1 MDSERDDRIW
11 QLLGAARPVAARPM
25 FAADVM
31 RRVRQETRPET
42 RGWLAF
48 LMRAT
53 VPAFAAC
60 ALAAIFAMSGFFVGS
75 GRVGASLSGNT
86 VWEELDALAAEEGRA
101 ASPFAFAE
109 VAGFD
114 SLVLSDA
121 GWEWDTLAPGF
132 Q

>member
-1 MDSERDDRIW
+1 
-11 QLLGAARPVAARPM
+11 M

-31 RRVRQETRPET
+31 RRIRNETRPET

-48 LMRAT
+48 LMRAG

-60 ALAAIFAMSGFFVGS
+60 ALAAFFVMSGFLGGS
-75 GRVGASLSGNT
+75 GRAGGSLSGNT

-109 VAGFD
+109 VAGLD

-121 GWEWDTLAPGF
+121 DWEWDTRAPGF